1 MPSRAVA
8 AFNLRSWAWSP
19 TSCTAEIDA
28 AGFLTT
34 GGTESLLM
42 TVKAAR
48 ERGRRERGITD
59 AEMVLP
65 TSAHAAFEKAAHYFG
80 VKSVRV
86 PVGDDYRAD
95 VDAMAGAI
103 TDRTV
108 LVVGSAPQ
116 YPQGVI
122 DPIEAIAALAAERDI
137 SCHVDACMGGITLP
151 MLERLGEPVPPW
163 DFRVDG
169 VTSISV
175 DLHKFG
181 YAAKGASVIVHR
193 TKDLRSY
200 QTFFTD
206 NWTGGAYGSSA
217 VLGTKSVGPW
227 AAAWA
232 VMQYLGEDGYLRL
245 TKQARDATRRLV
257 DAIRAQPGLVVRG
270 EPEVTLVA
278 FGSDDDAL
286 DIYAVAD
293 ALRQRGWYLDRQ
305 DPPPSLHA
313 TVNAVHAAV
322 MDRFVEDLVA
332 AVGQVRDAG
341 THGDQGAY
349 GTVE

>member
-1 MPSRAVA
+1 
-8 AFNLRSWAWSP
+8 
-19 TSCTAEIDA
+19 
-28 AGFLTT
+28 
-34 GGTESLLM
+34 
-42 TVKAAR
+42 VKAAR
-48 ERGRRERGITD
+48 ERGRRERGITEP
-59 AEMVLP
+59 EMVLP
-65 TSAHAAFEKAAHYFG
+65 ASAHAAFEKAAHYFG
-80 VKSVRV
+80 VRSVRL

-95 VDAMAGAI
+95 ADAMAEAL
-103 TDRTV
+103 TERTV

-122 DPIEAIAALAAERDI
+122 DPIEAIASLAHERGI

-151 MLERLGEPVPPW
+151 MLERLGQPLPPW

-181 YAAKGASVIVHR
+181 YTAKGASVLVHR
-193 TKDLRSY
+193 TKQLRSY

-217 VLGTKSVGPW
+217 FLGTKSVGPW

-245 TKQARDATRRLV
+245 TKQARDATVRLI
-257 DAIRAQPGLVVRG
+257 DAIRAVPGLVVRG

-286 DIYAVAD
+286 EIYAVAD
-293 ALRQRGWYLDRQ
+293 ALRQRGWYVDRQ
-305 DPPPSLHA
+305 EPPPSLHA
-313 TVNAVHAAV
+313 TVNAVHAGV
-322 MDRFVEDLVA
+322 MGQFIEDLEA
-332 AVGQVRDAG
+332 AVAEVRAGGRDVEGQ
-341 THGDQGAY
+341 GDQGAY
-349 GTVE
+349 GSVE